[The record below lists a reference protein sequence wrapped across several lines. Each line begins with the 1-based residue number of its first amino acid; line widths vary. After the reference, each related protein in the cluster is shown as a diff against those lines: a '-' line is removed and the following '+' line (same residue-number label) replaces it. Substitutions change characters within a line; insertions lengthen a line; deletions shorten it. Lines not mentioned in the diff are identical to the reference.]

1 MDEAEEA
8 LNDQYDRE
16 VREFYKTEYD
26 RLKTL
31 HQGNIIMSTLDM
43 SMDSTITST
52 GESTSEEFG

>member
-31 HQGNIIMSTLDM
+31 NQGSIIISTLDM

-52 GESTSEEFG
+52 GDR